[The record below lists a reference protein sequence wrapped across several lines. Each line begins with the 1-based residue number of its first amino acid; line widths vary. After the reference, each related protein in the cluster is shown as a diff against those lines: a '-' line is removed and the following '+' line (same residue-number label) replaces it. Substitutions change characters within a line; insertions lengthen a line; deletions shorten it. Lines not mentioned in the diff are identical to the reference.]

1 MNKYFVSDK
10 LNRKLIKTITKSE
23 YELLKNF
30 HPTFKKFENV
40 FDCYFNFCLSK
51 TKLEDFVNHT
61 CKEKELDLETIYSES
76 RFLFLTNILM
86 GRLFIDNLK
95 SFANQLNIVNLKK
108 VIKEFEKLDEIK
120 MMKLLRDF
128 GQHYSLPFS
137 NLKRSISFTTDADSI
152 ELLISKSEL
161 NRNSGKNS
169 QNDKFLASINQ
180 EEISIS
186 EYFDKWC
193 ISLENLFLS
202 AINEFLNITPKSVTN
217 LFSFLFLPVFIPAE
231 SNKTFYPNAI
241 SEEEMINKNVP
252 ILPTNQLGNLYR
264 TIEVFRFK
272 HEVVQLLLATKNNIN
287 HTTLSNPD

>member
-10 LNRKLIKTITKSE
+10 LNGKLIKSITKSE
-23 YELLKNF
+23 YEILKKF
-30 HPTFKKFENV
+30 HPIFKKFENV
-40 FDCYFNFCLSK
+40 FDCYFNFGLSR
-51 TKLEDFVNHT
+51 TRLEDFVDHT
-61 CKEKELDLETIYSES
+61 YKERELDLETIYSES

-95 SFANQLNIVNLKK
+95 SFANQLNVANLKK
-108 VIKEFEKLDEIK
+108 VIKDFEKLDEIK

-137 NLKRSISFTTDADSI
+137 NLKRSISITANTDVI

-169 QNDKFLASINQ
+169 RNDKFLSSINQ

-186 EYFDKWC
+186 EYFNKWC
-193 ISLENLFLS
+193 TSMENLFHS
-202 AINEFLNITPKSVTN
+202 VINEFLNITPKSVMD
-217 LFSFLFLPVFIPAE
+217 LFSFLFSPIFIPAQG
-231 SNKTFYPNAI
+231 NKTFYPNAI
-241 SEEEMINKNVP
+241 SEEEVISKNVP
-252 ILPTNQLGNLYR
+252 IPPTNQLGNFYK

-272 HEVVQLLLATKNNIN
+272 HEIVQLLLATKF
-287 HTTLSNPD
+287 